1 MSSAFASLGLDTKP
15 DFRAVHLDAS
25 VVLTEREEVV
35 RAELDD
41 PTTRV
46 SRLSTADFRSSPG
59 DLVSVRSED
68 SVERAVTL
76 MLLHDFS
83 QLPVLAGP
91 RQAKGVVSWKSLA
104 TRVSQGLAVG
114 DTTSV
119 REVMD
124 TAFSTVRLDDSI
136 LEAVEFI
143 VRDDFVLVSDAT
155 KGGEITGIVTTA
167 DLSELFRDLAT
178 PFLLLGE
185 IENHLRGLL
194 DGLFKPSELAAA
206 QKKDPGERTEQSP
219 TPELRLTDLTF
230 GAYQQLVGKPSYW
243 SRLGLSLDRKEFLAH
258 LDRVRETRNAVMHF
272 DPDRLDEG
280 SIEQLHQFSGL
291 LRRLREVRPNR

>member
-1 MSSAFASLGLDTKP
+1 
-15 DFRAVHLDAS
+15 
-25 VVLTEREEVV
+25 
-35 RAELDD
+35 
-41 PTTRV
+41 
-46 SRLSTADFRSSPG
+46 
-59 DLVSVRSED
+59 
-68 SVERAVTL
+68 
-76 MLLHDFS
+76 
-83 QLPVLAGP
+83 
-91 RQAKGVVSWKSLA
+91 
-104 TRVSQGLAVG
+104 
-114 DTTSV
+114 
-119 REVMD
+119 MD

-206 QKKDPGERTEQSP
+206 QKKDPGERTERSP
-219 TPELRLTDLTF
+219 APELRLTDLTF